1 MTEMGSGEFAEAGLL
16 DAAHVRNPKY
26 YDLIWADVGPTEDPP
41 FSLAAKPYKPLC
53 YNRSKLTYIAAPW
66 DSIFLFLGGPG
77 GKNPGCTW
85 P

>member
-77 GKNPGCTW
+77 GKNPGCTC